1 MDDYMTPEERFTRI
15 ENFMETMAKHQARH
29 DEDLRQ
35 LNGKIGV
42 VASQI
47 GTLASITTDLA
58 GVSRHM
64 VNVQGELV
72 ESNSL
77 LRQLIESHAKR
88 VDRLEGESLN

>member
-35 LNGKIGV
+35 LNGKIWV